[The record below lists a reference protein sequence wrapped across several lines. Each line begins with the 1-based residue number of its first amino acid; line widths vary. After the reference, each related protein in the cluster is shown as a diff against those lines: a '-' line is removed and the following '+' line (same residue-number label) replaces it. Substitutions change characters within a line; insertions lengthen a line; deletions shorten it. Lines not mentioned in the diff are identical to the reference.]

1 MKRPLHILH
10 LEDDPHDAELIQAM
24 LEADG
29 IVCEVTRVETE
40 ADFVTRID
48 EGKPDLILTD
58 YTLPSFDGLSA
69 LAIARDKCP
78 DVPFLFVSGTLGEE
92 VAVEAL
98 KGGAVD
104 YVLKERLSRIAP
116 SVRRALREAEE
127 IRERKWAEEEL
138 YKVNRALKALS
149 ECTQAVI
156 QTTDET
162 ALLNEICRIIVE
174 VGGYQMAWVG
184 FAENDE
190 RKSIRPAALAGG
202 DRGYLEALDLSWG
215 AAGAGGGI
223 VGKTIRTGEI
233 SICLDIMSDPDFSR
247 CRDAAM
253 ERGYASAVSIP
264 MVSGSAPFGALS
276 IYAKRPDAFN
286 SEKLR
291 MLKQLVENLTY
302 GILALRTGIERRRA
316 EAALRENFAQLSRK
330 NRYEAIVSRVTRSV
344 HRSIDLQEV
353 LENAVD
359 SLNENIEKVKHV
371 LIYIAEGSEAVVRA
385 QRNCPE
391 WYIERA
397 GRIPYPR
404 GLTWKVIL
412 EGKSV
417 HCADIDLDRAMGQA
431 GRETEI
437 KSYLSMPIFFE
448 GKAVGTLHITSVY
461 RNNFDEDEIKLL
473 ELVAQQI
480 ETAISNAQQAEA
492 LKKALSEVEELKNRL
507 QAENIYLQEE
517 IKTEYNFEEIIGESQ
532 LLKKLLV
539 DLEKVAP
546 TDAAVLILGET
557 GTGKELIAR
566 AIHNL
571 SHRRDRPLVK
581 VNCGAISAGLVE
593 SELFGH
599 EKGAFTGAVQQ
610 RIGRFEIADE
620 GTIFLDEVGELPPE
634 TQVKLLRVLQE
645 GEFERVGSS
654 TPIKV
659 NVRIIAATNK
669 RLKEEIK
676 SGSFRSDLFYR
687 LSVFPLTVPSLKERK
702 SDIPILANFFL
713 AKFSKNMGKRI
724 DGIADSSMERLMN
737 YSWPGNIRELQ
748 NVIER
753 AVVLAREPV
762 IRIDESLEER
772 TAPEDAGAPESG
784 TLEDVE
790 RAHIVRVL
798 EDTNWVVHGKN
809 GAALILGMNPDT
821 LRSRMKKLGIKRP
834 GRDF

>member
-1 MKRPLHILH
+1 MERPLRILH
-10 LEDDPHDAELIQAM
+10 LEDDPRDAELIQAM
-24 LEADG
+24 LETDG

-40 ADFVTRID
+40 ADFAARID
-48 EGKPDLILTD
+48 EGGFDLILTD

-69 LAIARDKCP
+69 LGIARERCP
-78 DVPFLFVSGTLGEE
+78 DVPFIFVSGTLGEE

-127 IRERKWAEEEL
+127 RRERRWAEQEL
-138 YKVNRALKALS
+138 YRVNRALRALS

-156 QTTDET
+156 RTTDET

-174 VGGYQMAWVG
+174 VGGYEMAWVG
-184 FAENDE
+184 FADD
-190 RKSIRPAALAGG
+190 RKRAIRPVAEAGYGRGNLKALG
-202 DRGYLEALDLSWG
+202 LSWDDSETG
-215 AAGAGGGI
+215 SGP
-223 VGKTIRTGEI
+223 VGKAIRTGEI
-233 SICLDIMSDPDFSR
+233 SICRDILSDPDFALWHDESLR
-247 CRDAAM
+247 
-253 ERGYASAVSIP
+253 RGYSSAVSIP
-264 MVSGSAPFGALS
+264 MISGSAPFGALN

-286 SEKLR
+286 PEKLK
-291 MLKQLVENLTY
+291 MLKQLAGNLTY
-302 GILALRTGIERRRA
+302 GILALRTGMERRRA

-330 NRYEAIVSRVTRSV
+330 NRYEAIVSTVTRSV

-359 SLNENIEKVKHV
+359 SLSENVEKVRHV
-371 LIYIAEGSEAVVRA
+371 LIYLAEGSEAVIRA
-385 QRNCPE
+385 HRGCPE

-417 HCADIDLDRAMGQA
+417 HCADIDQDKALGQA
-431 GRETEI
+431 GRDTDI

-448 GKAVGTLHITSVY
+448 GRAVGTLHITSVY
-461 RNNFDEDEIKLL
+461 KNNFDEDEIKLL
-473 ELVAQQI
+473 DLVAQQI
-480 ETAISNAQQAEA
+480 ETAINNAKHAEA
-492 LKKALSEVEELKNRL
+492 LKEALTEVEELKNRL

-517 IKTEYNFEEIIGESQ
+517 IKTEYNFEEIIGESP
-532 LLKKLLV
+532 LLKNLLL
-539 DLEKVAP
+539 DIEKVAP

-571 SHRRDRPLVK
+571 SHRRERPLVK

-610 RIGRFEIADE
+610 RIGRFELADK

-654 TPIKV
+654 MPIKV
-659 NVRIIAATNK
+659 DVRIIAATNK
-669 RLKEEIK
+669 KLKEEIK

-687 LSVFPLTVPSLKERK
+687 LSVFPLTVPPLKERK

-713 AKFSKNMGKRI
+713 AKFAKDMGKRI
-724 DGIADSSMERLMN
+724 DGISGGTMERLMS

-753 AVVLAREPV
+753 AVVLAREPIV
-762 IRIDESLEER
+762 RIDEALEER
-772 TAPEDAGAPESG
+772 ADEGIGAPDSG

-790 RAHIVRVL
+790 RAHILRVL

-834 GRDF
+834 ERSF

>member
-1 MKRPLHILH
+1 MERPLHILH
-10 LEDDPHDAELIQAM
+10 LEDNPRDAELIQGM
-24 LEADG
+24 LESDG
-29 IVCEVTRVETE
+29 IVCDVTRAETE
-40 ADFVTRID
+40 ADFAARID
-48 EGKPDLILTD
+48 EGGFDLILTD
-58 YTLPSFDGLSA
+58 FTLPSFDGLSA
-69 LAIARDKCP
+69 LRIARERCP
-78 DVPFLFVSGTLGEE
+78 DVPFIFVSGTLGEE

-98 KGGAVD
+98 KDGAVD
-104 YVLKERLSRIAP
+104 YVLKERLSRVAP
-116 SVRRALREAEE
+116 AVRRALREAEE
-127 IRERKWAEEEL
+127 RRERKWAEQEL
-138 YKVNRALKALS
+138 YKVNRALRALS

-156 QTTDET
+156 RTTDET
-162 ALLNEICRIIVE
+162 ALLKEICRIIVE
-174 VGGYQMAWVG
+174 VGGYEMAWVG
-184 FAENDE
+184 FKDDG
-190 RKSIRPAALAGG
+190 KKTLRPAAEAGYG
-202 DRGYLEALDLSWG
+202 RENLEAPGISWDG
-215 AAGAGGGI
+215 SGTGGGP
-223 VGKTIRTGEI
+223 VGKAISSGEI
-233 SICLDIMSDPDFSR
+233 SICRDILSDPDFAPWHDEALR
-247 CRDAAM
+247 
-253 ERGYASAVSIP
+253 RGYSSAVSIP
-264 MVSGSAPFGALS
+264 MISGSAPFGALN

-286 SEKLR
+286 PEKIK
-291 MLKQLVENLTY
+291 MLKQLAGNLTY
-302 GILALRTGIERRRA
+302 GILALRTGMERRRA

-330 NRYEAIVSRVTRSV
+330 NRYEAIIGTVTRSV

-359 SLNENIEKVKHV
+359 SLSENIEKVKHV
-371 LIYIAEGSEAVVRA
+371 LIYLAEGSDAVIRA
-385 QRNCPE
+385 ERGCPE

-397 GRIPYPR
+397 GRIPYPK

-412 EGKSV
+412 DGKSV
-417 HCADIDLDRAMGQA
+417 HCADIDQDTALGQA
-431 GRETEI
+431 GRDTGI

-448 GKAVGTLHITSVY
+448 GKAVGTLHITSAY
-461 RNNFDEDEIKLL
+461 KNNFDEDEIKLL
-473 ELVAQQI
+473 DLVAQQI
-480 ETAISNAQQAEA
+480 ETAINNAKHAEA
-492 LKKALSEVEELKNRL
+492 LKEALTEVEELKNRL

-517 IKTEYNFEEIIGESQ
+517 IKTEYNFEEIIGESP
-532 LLKKLLV
+532 LLKNLLL
-539 DLEKVAP
+539 DIEKVAP

-571 SHRRDRPLVK
+571 SHRRERPLVK

-610 RIGRFEIADE
+610 RIGRFELADK
-620 GTIFLDEVGELPPE
+620 GTVFLDEIGELPLD

-654 TPIKV
+654 VPIKV

-669 RLKEEIK
+669 KLKEEIK

-687 LSVFPLTVPSLKERK
+687 LSVFPLTVPPLKDRK

-713 AKFSKNMGKRI
+713 AKFAKDMGKRM
-724 DGIADSSMERLMN
+724 DGISGSTMERLMG

-753 AVVLAREPV
+753 AVVLAREPIV
-762 IRIDESLEER
+762 RIDEALEER
-772 TAPEDAGAPESG
+772 ADEGPRVLDSG

-834 GRDF
+834 QRAF

>member
-1 MKRPLHILH
+1 MERLLHILH
-10 LEDDPHDAELIQAM
+10 LEDDPHDAELIQEM

-29 IVCEVTRVETE
+29 IVCGVTRVETE
-40 ADFVTRID
+40 ADFVTRLD
-48 EGKPDLILTD
+48 EGGIDLILTD

-69 LAIARDKCP
+69 LAIAREKCP

-104 YVLKERLSRIAP
+104 YVLKERLSRIVP

-138 YKVNRALKALS
+138 YKVNRALRALS

-174 VGGYQMAWVG
+174 VGGYQMAWAG
-184 FAENDE
+184 FAEDDE
-190 RKSIRPAALAGG
+190 RKSIRPVALAGG
-202 DRGYLEALDLSWG
+202 DREYLEALELSWG

-233 SICLDIMSDPDFSR
+233 SICLDILSDPDFSR
-247 CRDAAM
+247 CRDAAI
-253 ERGYASAVSIP
+253 ERGYSSAISIP
-264 MVSGSAPFGALS
+264 MVSGSTPFGALS

-286 SEKLR
+286 SEKLK

-330 NRYEAIVSRVTRSV
+330 NRYEAIVSAVTRSV
-344 HRSIDLQEV
+344 HQSIDLQEV

-371 LIYIAEGSEAVVRA
+371 LIYLAEGSEAIVRA

-417 HCADIDLDRAMGQA
+417 HCADIDQDRAMGQA

-473 ELVAQQI
+473 ELVSQQI
-480 ETAISNAQQAEA
+480 ETAISNARQAEA

-532 LLKKLLV
+532 LLKKLLLDV
-539 DLEKVAP
+539 EKVAP

-571 SHRRDRPLVK
+571 SQRRDRPLVK

-599 EKGAFTGAVQQ
+599 EEGAFTGAVQQ

-620 GTIFLDEVGELPPE
+620 GTIFLDEVGELPLE

-713 AKFSKNMGKRI
+713 SKFSKDMGKRI

-762 IRIDESLEER
+762 IKIDESLEER
-772 TAPEDAGAPESG
+772 TFEEDAGAAESG

-790 RAHIVRVL
+790 RAHIIRVL

>member
-1 MKRPLHILH
+1 MERLLHILH
-10 LEDDPHDAELIQAM
+10 LEDDPQDAELIQEM

-48 EGKPDLILTD
+48 EDKPDLILTD

-69 LAIARDKCP
+69 LAIARGKCP

-127 IRERKWAEEEL
+127 IRERKWAEDEL
-138 YKVNRALKALS
+138 HKVNRALRALS

-162 ALLNEICRIIVE
+162 ALLNEICGIIVE
-174 VGGYQMAWVG
+174 VGGYQMAGVG

-190 RKSIRPAALAGG
+190 KKSIRPVALAGG
-202 DRGYLEALDLSWG
+202 DGGYLEALDLSWG

-233 SICLDIMSDPDFSR
+233 SICLDILSDPDFSR

-253 ERGYASAVSIP
+253 ERGYSSAVSIP
-264 MVSGSAPFGALS
+264 MVSGSTPFGALS

-371 LIYIAEGSEAVVRA
+371 LIYLAEGSEAVVRA

-412 EGKSV
+412 EEKSV
-417 HCADIDLDRAMGQA
+417 HCADIDRDRAIGPA
-431 GRETEI
+431 GREAEI
-437 KSYLSMPIFFE
+437 KSYLSMPILFE
-448 GKAVGTLHITSVY
+448 GKAVGALHITSVY

-480 ETAISNAQQAEA
+480 ETAISNARQAEA

-517 IKTEYNFEEIIGESQ
+517 IKTEYNFEEIIGQSR
-532 LLKKLLV
+532 LLKKLLLDV
-539 DLEKVAP
+539 GKVAP

-620 GTIFLDEVGELPPE
+620 GTIFLDEVGELPLE

-713 AKFSKNMGKRI
+713 AKFSKDMGKRI
-724 DGIADSSMERLMN
+724 DGMADSSMERLMN

-762 IRIDESLEER
+762 VRIDESLEER
-772 TAPEDAGAPESG
+772 AFEEDAGAAESE

-790 RAHIVRVL
+790 RAHIIRVL

-809 GAALILGMNPDT
+809 GAALVLGMNPDT

-834 GRDF
+834 GRAL

>member
-1 MKRPLHILH
+1 MERPLHILH
-10 LEDDPHDAELIQAM
+10 LEDDPRDAELIQAM
-24 LEADG
+24 LESDG
-29 IVCEVTRVETE
+29 IVCDVTRVETE
-40 ADFVTRID
+40 ADFAARIE
-48 EGKPDLILTD
+48 EGGFDLILTD
-58 YTLPSFDGLSA
+58 FTLPSFDGLSA
-69 LAIARDKCP
+69 LGMARELCP
-78 DVPFLFVSGTLGEE
+78 DVPFIFISGTLGEE

-104 YVLKERLSRIAP
+104 YVLKERLSRVAP
-116 SVRRALREAEE
+116 AVRRALREAEE
-127 IRERKWAEEEL
+127 RRERRWAEQEL
-138 YKVNRALKALS
+138 YRVNRALRALS

-156 QTTDET
+156 RTTDET

-174 VGGYQMAWVG
+174 VGGYEMAWVG
-184 FAENDE
+184 FKDDGRKALRPVAE
-190 RKSIRPAALAGG
+190 AGYG
-202 DRGYLEALDLSWG
+202 RENLEALGISWDG
-215 AAGAGGGI
+215 SRTGGGT
-223 VGKTIRTGEI
+223 VGKAIGTGEI
-233 SICLDIMSDPDFSR
+233 SISRDILSDPDFAFWHDEALR
-247 CRDAAM
+247 
-253 ERGYASAVSIP
+253 RGYSSAVSIP
-264 MVSGSAPFGALS
+264 MISGSAPFGALN
-276 IYAKRPDAFN
+276 IYARRPDAFN
-286 SEKLR
+286 TEKIK
-291 MLKQLVENLTY
+291 MLKQLAGNLTY
-302 GILALRTGIERRRA
+302 GILALRTGMERRRA

-330 NRYEAIVSRVTRSV
+330 NRYEAIIGTVTRSV
-344 HRSIDLQEV
+344 HSSIDLQEV

-359 SLNENIEKVKHV
+359 SLSENVDKVKHV
-371 LIYIAEGSEAVVRA
+371 LIYLAEGSDAVIRA
-385 QRNCPE
+385 ERGCPE

-397 GRIPYPR
+397 GRIPYPK

-417 HCADIDLDRAMGQA
+417 HCADIDQDTALGQA
-431 GRETEI
+431 GRDTDI

-448 GKAVGTLHITSVY
+448 GKAVGTLHITSAY
-461 RNNFDEDEIKLL
+461 KNNFDEDEIKLL
-473 ELVAQQI
+473 DLVAQQI
-480 ETAISNAQQAEA
+480 ETAINNAKHAEA
-492 LKKALSEVEELKNRL
+492 LKEALTEVEELKNRL

-517 IKTEYNFEEIIGESQ
+517 IKTEYNFEEIIGESP
-532 LLKKLLV
+532 LLKNLLL
-539 DLEKVAP
+539 DIEKVAP

-571 SHRRDRPLVK
+571 SQRRERPLVK

-610 RIGRFEIADE
+610 RIGRFELADK
-620 GTIFLDEVGELPPE
+620 GTIFLDEVGELPLD

-654 TPIKV
+654 VPIKV
-659 NVRIIAATNK
+659 DVRIIAATNK
-669 RLKEEIK
+669 KLKEEIK

-687 LSVFPLTVPSLKERK
+687 LSVFPLTVPPLKDRK

-713 AKFSKNMGKRI
+713 AKFAKDMGKRME
-724 DGIADSSMERLMN
+724 GISAGTMERLMS

-748 NVIER
+748 NVVER
-753 AVVLAREPV
+753 AVVLAREPIV
-762 IRIDESLEER
+762 RIDEALEER
-772 TAPEDAGAPESG
+772 AEEGPRAPDSE

-834 GRDF
+834 ERAF